1 VELRSLVSQAWESL
15 KSVEE
20 LLKSGVASGFHEAAL
35 RWYLYSL
42 HQNILDALASLL
54 AEAGLRKPA
63 SYSELA
69 EPLLERGYAPGWFAE
84 EVAKVA
90 RTRNLLAHAYRRIPR
105 EELADVSW
113 KALAAAPRLFEELS
127 RMAESLGVDPPLGSE
142 QVAGVLKRHPSVL
155 AALLFGSRARG
166 SAAEGSD
173 FDIAILAEQPL
184 TLEELETIA
193 AELAA
198 ALGVPADKVDVV
210 DLQAAPNELLYKVIR
225 DGELL
230 YASDE
235 ERFREWHR
243 RSYVRI
249 LDEEECLKETYYARL
264 LRRIREAA
272 RRSALRIYDRSQ
284 LPRARQRTR
293 GRRRAPAFSARGGG
307 SGS

>member
-69 EPLLERGYAPGWFAE
+69 APLLERGYAPGWFAE

-105 EELADVSW
+105 EELADVAR
-113 KALAAAPRLFEELS
+113 KTLAAAPRLLEELS

-142 QVAGVLKRHPSVL
+142 RVTGVLKRHPSVL

-166 SAAEGSD
+166 SPAEGSD

-184 TLEELETIA
+184 TLEELEGIA

-235 ERFREWHR
+235 ERFREWLR
-243 RSYVRI
+243 RSYVRV
-249 LDEEECLKETYYARL
+249 LDEEECFKETYYARL
-264 LRRIREAA
+264 LRRIGEAA
-272 RRSALRIYDRSQ
+272 RRSAPTSDSSTPL
-284 LPRARQRTR
+284 
-293 GRRRAPAFSARGGG
+293 
-307 SGS
+307 

>member
-1 VELRSLVSQAWESL
+1 LHQGPVELRSLVSQAWESL

-69 EPLLERGYAPGWFAE
+69 APLLERGYAPGWFAE

-105 EELADVSW
+105 EELADVAR
-113 KALAAAPRLFEELS
+113 KTLAAAPRLLEELS

-142 QVAGVLKRHPSVL
+142 RVAGVLKRHPSVL

-166 SAAEGSD
+166 SPVEGSD
-173 FDIAILAEQPL
+173 FDIAVLAEQPL
-184 TLEELETIA
+184 TLEELEAIV

-225 DGELL
+225 DGKLL

-235 ERFREWHR
+235 ERFREWLR
-243 RSYVRI
+243 RSYIRV
-249 LDEEECLKETYYARL
+249 LDEEECFKETYYARL

-272 RRSALRIYDRSQ
+272 RRSAPTCDSSNPL
-284 LPRARQRTR
+284 
-293 GRRRAPAFSARGGG
+293 
-307 SGS
+307 

>member
-15 KSVEE
+15 ESVEE
-20 LLKSGVASGFHEAAL
+20 LLRSGVASGLHEAAL

-69 EPLLERGYAPGWFAE
+69 APLLERGYAPRWFAE
-84 EVAKVA
+84 EVAKIA
-90 RTRNLLAHAYRRIPR
+90 RTRNLLVHAYRRIPR
-105 EELADVSW
+105 EELTDIAR
-113 KALAAAPRLFEELS
+113 KALAAAPKLLEELS
-127 RMAESLGVDPPLGSE
+127 RIAESLGVDPPPEGE
-142 QVAGVLKRHPSVL
+142 RVAEVLKRRPNIV

-173 FDIAILAEQPL
+173 FDIAILAERPL
-184 TLEELETIA
+184 ALEELEAIA

-198 ALGVPADKVDVV
+198 ALGAPADKVDVV
-210 DLQAAPNELLYKVIR
+210 DLRAAPNELLYKVIR
-225 DGELL
+225 DGKLL

-235 ERFREWHR
+235 ERFREWLR
-243 RSYVRI
+243 RSYVRV

-264 LRRIREAA
+264 LRRIGEAA
-272 RRSALRIYDRSQ
+272 RRSAPTSDSSTPL
-284 LPRARQRTR
+284 
-293 GRRRAPAFSARGGG
+293 
-307 SGS
+307 

>member
-1 VELRSLVSQAWESL
+1 VELRSLMSQAWESL
-15 KSVEE
+15 ESIEE
-20 LLKSGVASGFHEAAL
+20 LLRSGVASGFHEAAL

-69 EPLLERGYAPGWFAE
+69 APLLERGYAPGWFAE

-105 EELADVSW
+105 EELADVAR
-113 KALAAAPRLFEELS
+113 KTLAAAPRLLEELS

-142 QVAGVLKRHPSVL
+142 RVAGVLKRHPSVL

-184 TLEELETIA
+184 TLEELEGIA

-198 ALGVPADKVDVV
+198 ALGVPADKIDVV

-225 DGELL
+225 DGKLL

-235 ERFREWHR
+235 ERFREWLR
-243 RSYVRI
+243 RSYVRV
-249 LDEEECLKETYYARL
+249 LDEEECFKETYYARL

-272 RRSALRIYDRSQ
+272 RRSAPTSDSSNPL
-284 LPRARQRTR
+284 
-293 GRRRAPAFSARGGG
+293 
-307 SGS
+307 

>member
-69 EPLLERGYAPGWFAE
+69 APLLERGYAPRWFAE
-84 EVAKVA
+84 EVAKIA
-90 RTRNLLAHAYRRIPR
+90 RTRNPLAHAYRRIPR
-105 EELADVSW
+105 EELTDIAR
-113 KALAAAPRLFEELS
+113 KTLAAAPKLLEELS
-127 RMAESLGVDPPLGSE
+127 RMAESLGVSPPPEGE
-142 QVAGVLKRHPSVL
+142 RVAEVLKRRPNIV

-166 SAAEGSD
+166 SPAEGSD

-184 TLEELETIA
+184 TLEELEGIA

-198 ALGVPADKVDVV
+198 ALGVPADKIDIV

-225 DGELL
+225 DGKLL

-235 ERFREWHR
+235 ERFREWLR
-243 RSYVRI
+243 RSYIRV

-272 RRSALRIYDRSQ
+272 RRSAPTCDSSNL
-284 LPRARQRTR
+284 L
-293 GRRRAPAFSARGGG
+293 
-307 SGS
+307 

>member
-1 VELRSLVSQAWESL
+1 MELRSLVSQAWESL

-69 EPLLERGYAPGWFAE
+69 APLLERGYAPGWFAE

-105 EELADVSW
+105 EELTDIAR
-113 KALAAAPRLFEELS
+113 KALAAAPKLLEELS
-127 RMAESLGVDPPLGSE
+127 RIAESLGVDPPLGSE
-142 QVAGVLKRHPSVL
+142 RVAGVLKRHPSVL

-173 FDIAILAEQPL
+173 FDIAILAERPL
-184 TLEELETIA
+184 ALEELEAIA

-198 ALGVPADKVDVV
+198 ALGVPADKVDIV

-225 DGELL
+225 DSELL

-235 ERFREWHR
+235 ERFREWLR
-243 RSYVRI
+243 RSYVRV

-264 LRRIREAA
+264 LRRIGEAA
-272 RRSALRIYDRSQ
+272 RRSAPTSDSSNPL
-284 LPRARQRTR
+284 
-293 GRRRAPAFSARGGG
+293 
-307 SGS
+307 

>member
-1 VELRSLVSQAWESL
+1 MHQGPVELRSLVSQAWESL

-69 EPLLERGYAPGWFAE
+69 APLLERGYAPGWFAE

-90 RTRNLLAHAYRRIPR
+90 RTRNPLAHAYRRIPR
-105 EELADVSW
+105 DELADVAR
-113 KALAAAPRLFEELS
+113 KTLAAAPRLLEELS

-142 QVAGVLKRHPSVL
+142 RVAGVLKRHPSVL

-166 SAAEGSD
+166 SPAEGSD

-184 TLEELETIA
+184 TLEELGGIA

-235 ERFREWHR
+235 ERFREWLR
-243 RSYVRI
+243 RSYVRV
-249 LDEEECLKETYYARL
+249 LDEEECFKETYYARL
-264 LRRIREAA
+264 LRRIGEAA
-272 RRSALRIYDRSQ
+272 RRSAPTSDSSTPL
-284 LPRARQRTR
+284 
-293 GRRRAPAFSARGGG
+293 
-307 SGS
+307 

>member
-69 EPLLERGYAPGWFAE
+69 APLLERGYAPGWFAE

-105 EELADVSW
+105 EELADVAR
-113 KALAAAPRLFEELS
+113 KTLAAAPRLLEELS

-142 QVAGVLKRHPSVL
+142 RVAGVLKRHPSVL

-166 SAAEGSD
+166 SPVEGSD
-173 FDIAILAEQPL
+173 FDIAVLAEQPL
-184 TLEELETIA
+184 TLEELEAIV

-225 DGELL
+225 DGKLL

-235 ERFREWHR
+235 ERFREWLR
-243 RSYVRI
+243 RSYIRV
-249 LDEEECLKETYYARL
+249 LDEEECFKETYYARL

-272 RRSALRIYDRSQ
+272 RRSAPTCDSSNPL
-284 LPRARQRTR
+284 
-293 GRRRAPAFSARGGG
+293 
-307 SGS
+307 

>member
-1 VELRSLVSQAWESL
+1 
-15 KSVEE
+15 
-20 LLKSGVASGFHEAAL
+20 
-35 RWYLYSL
+35 
-42 HQNILDALASLL
+42 LA
-54 AEAGLRKPA
+54 GI
-63 SYSELA
+63 
-69 EPLLERGYAPGWFAE
+69 
-84 EVAKVA
+84 
-90 RTRNLLAHAYRRIPR
+90 TR
-105 EELADVSW
+105 
-113 KALAAAPRLFEELS
+113 KALAAAPKLLEELA
-127 RMAESLGVDPPLGSE
+127 RIAESLGTSPPEGE
-142 QVAGVLKRHPSVL
+142 GVAEVLKRHSNIV

-173 FDIAILAEQPL
+173 FDVAILAERPL
-184 TLEELETIA
+184 ALEELEAIA
-193 AELAA
+193 AKLAA
-198 ALGVPADKVDVV
+198 ALGVPADKIDVV

-225 DGELL
+225 DGKLL
-230 YASDE
+230 HASDE

-243 RSYVRI
+243 RSYIRV

>member
-1 VELRSLVSQAWESL
+1 MELRSLVSQAWESL
-15 KSVEE
+15 KSIEE
-20 LLKSGVASGFHEAAL
+20 LLRSGVASGLHEAAL
-35 RWYLYSL
+35 RWHLYSL

-63 SYSELA
+63 AYSELA
-69 EPLLERGYAPGWFAE
+69 APLLERGYTSRWFAE

-90 RTRNLLAHAYRRIPR
+90 RARNPLAYAYGRIPR
-105 EELADVSW
+105 EELADVAL
-113 KALAAAPRLFEELS
+113 KALAAAPRLLEELS
-127 RMAESLGVDPPLGSE
+127 RIAESLGVGLPPESE
-142 QVAGVLKRHPSVL
+142 RVAGVLKRHPSVL

-173 FDIAILAEQPL
+173 FDIAILAERPL
-184 TLEELETIA
+184 ALEELEGIA

-225 DGELL
+225 DGKLL

-235 ERFREWHR
+235 ERFREWLR
-243 RSYVRI
+243 RAYVRV

-264 LRRIREAA
+264 LRRIGEAA
-272 RRSALRIYDRSQ
+272 RCSA
-284 LPRARQRTR
+284 PT
-293 GRRRAPAFSARGGG
+293 RAPSNQP
-307 SGS
+307 

>member
-1 VELRSLVSQAWESL
+1 VELRSLISQAWESL
-15 KSVEE
+15 ESIEE
-20 LLKSGVASGFHEAAL
+20 LLRSGVASGLHEAAL
-35 RWYLYSL
+35 RWHLYSL

-69 EPLLERGYAPGWFAE
+69 APLLERGYAPGWFAE

-90 RTRNLLAHAYRRIPR
+90 RTRNPLAHAYRRIPR
-105 EELADVSW
+105 KELADVAR
-113 KALAAAPRLFEELS
+113 KTLAAAPRLLEELS

-142 QVAGVLKRHPSVL
+142 RVAGVLKRHPSVL

-166 SAAEGSD
+166 SPAEGSD

-184 TLEELETIA
+184 TLEELGGIA

-198 ALGVPADKVDVV
+198 ALGVPADKIDVV

-235 ERFREWHR
+235 ERFREWLR
-243 RSYVRI
+243 RSYIRV
-249 LDEEECLKETYYARL
+249 LDEEECFKETYYARL

-272 RRSALRIYDRSQ
+272 RRSAPTCDSSNPL
-284 LPRARQRTR
+284 
-293 GRRRAPAFSARGGG
+293 
-307 SGS
+307 

>member
-1 VELRSLVSQAWESL
+1 MELRSLVSQAWESL

-35 RWYLYSL
+35 RWHLYSL
-42 HQNILDALASLL
+42 HQNVLDALASLL

-69 EPLLERGYAPGWFAE
+69 APLLERGYAPGWFAE

-90 RTRNLLAHAYRRIPR
+90 RTRNPLAHAYRRIPR
-105 EELADVSW
+105 EELADVAR
-113 KALAAAPRLFEELS
+113 KTLAAAPRLLEELS
-127 RMAESLGVDPPLGSE
+127 RMAESLGVSPPPEGE
-142 QVAGVLKRHPSVL
+142 RVAGVLKRHPSVL

-173 FDIAILAEQPL
+173 FDIAILAERPL
-184 TLEELETIA
+184 ALEELEAIA

-235 ERFREWHR
+235 ERFREWLR
-243 RSYVRI
+243 RSYVRV
-249 LDEEECLKETYYARL
+249 LDEEECFKETYYARL
-264 LRRIREAA
+264 LRRIREAT
-272 RRSALRIYDRSQ
+272 RRSAPTCDSSNPL
-284 LPRARQRTR
+284 
-293 GRRRAPAFSARGGG
+293 
-307 SGS
+307 

>member
-1 VELRSLVSQAWESL
+1 MHQGPMELRSLVSQAWESL

-35 RWYLYSL
+35 RWHLYSL
-42 HQNILDALASLL
+42 HQNVLDALASLL

-69 EPLLERGYAPGWFAE
+69 APLLERGYAPGWFAE

-90 RTRNLLAHAYRRIPR
+90 RTRNPLAHAYRRIPR
-105 EELADVSW
+105 EELADVAR
-113 KALAAAPRLFEELS
+113 KTLAAAPRLLEELS

-142 QVAGVLKRHPSVL
+142 RVAGVLKRHPSVL

-166 SAAEGSD
+166 SPAEGSD
-173 FDIAILAEQPL
+173 FEIAILAEQPL
-184 TLEELETIA
+184 TLEELEGIA

-235 ERFREWHR
+235 ERFREWLR
-243 RSYVRI
+243 RSYVRV
-249 LDEEECLKETYYARL
+249 LDEEECFKETYYARL
-264 LRRIREAA
+264 LRRIREAT
-272 RRSALRIYDRSQ
+272 RRSAPTCDSSNPL
-284 LPRARQRTR
+284 
-293 GRRRAPAFSARGGG
+293 
-307 SGS
+307 

>member
-1 VELRSLVSQAWESL
+1 
-15 KSVEE
+15 
-20 LLKSGVASGFHEAAL
+20 
-35 RWYLYSL
+35 
-42 HQNILDALASLL
+42 
-54 AEAGLRKPA
+54 LRKPA

-69 EPLLERGYAPGWFAE
+69 APLFERGYAPGWFAE

-105 EELADVSW
+105 EELVDVAR
-113 KALAAAPRLFEELS
+113 KALAAAPRLLEELS

-142 QVAGVLKRHPSVL
+142 RVTGVLKRHPSVL

-173 FDIAILAEQPL
+173 FDIAILAERPL
-184 TLEELETIA
+184 TLEELEGIA

-198 ALGVPADKVDVV
+198 ALSVPADKVDVV

-235 ERFREWHR
+235 ERFREWLR
-243 RSYVRI
+243 RAYVRV
-249 LDEEECLKETYYARL
+249 LDEEECFKETYYARL
-264 LRRIREAA
+264 LRRIGGSRA
-272 RRSALRIYDRSQ
+272 ALRANIRFQ
-284 LPRARQRTR
+284 Q
-293 GRRRAPAFSARGGG
+293 PALKRARGG
-307 SGS
+307 

>member
-1 VELRSLVSQAWESL
+1 LHQGPVELRSLVSQAWESL

-69 EPLLERGYAPGWFAE
+69 APLLERGYAPGWFAE

-105 EELADVSW
+105 EELADVAR
-113 KALAAAPRLFEELS
+113 KALAAAPRLLEELS

-142 QVAGVLKRHPSVL
+142 RVTGVLKRHPSVL

-166 SAAEGSD
+166 SPAEGSD

-184 TLEELETIA
+184 TLEELEGIA

-235 ERFREWHR
+235 ERFREWLR
-243 RSYVRI
+243 RSYVRV
-249 LDEEECLKETYYARL
+249 LDEEECFKETYYARL

-272 RRSALRIYDRSQ
+272 RRSAPTCDSSNPL
-284 LPRARQRTR
+284 
-293 GRRRAPAFSARGGG
+293 
-307 SGS
+307 

>member
-1 VELRSLVSQAWESL
+1 LHQGPVELRSLVSQAWESL

-69 EPLLERGYAPGWFAE
+69 APLLERGYAPGWFAE

-105 EELADVSW
+105 EELADVAR
-113 KALAAAPRLFEELS
+113 KTLAAAPRLLEELS

-142 QVAGVLKRHPSVL
+142 RVTGVLKRHPSVL

-166 SAAEGSD
+166 SPAEGSD

-184 TLEELETIA
+184 TLEELEGIA

-235 ERFREWHR
+235 ERFREWLR
-243 RSYVRI
+243 RSYVRV
-249 LDEEECLKETYYARL
+249 LDEEECFKETYYARL

-272 RRSALRIYDRSQ
+272 RRSAPTCDSSNPL
-284 LPRARQRTR
+284 
-293 GRRRAPAFSARGGG
+293 
-307 SGS
+307 

>member
-35 RWYLYSL
+35 RWHLYSL
-42 HQNILDALASLL
+42 HQNILEALASLL

-69 EPLLERGYAPGWFAE
+69 APLLERGYTSRWFAE

-90 RTRNLLAHAYRRIPR
+90 RARNPLAHAYGRISR
-105 EELADVSW
+105 EELADVAR
-113 KALAAAPRLFEELS
+113 KALAAAPRLLEELS
-127 RMAESLGVDPPLGSE
+127 RIAESLGVGLPPESE
-142 QVAGVLKRHPSVL
+142 RVAGVLKRHPSVL

-173 FDIAILAEQPL
+173 FDIAILAERPL
-184 TLEELETIA
+184 ALEELEGIA

-225 DGELL
+225 DGKLL

-235 ERFREWHR
+235 ERFREWLR
-243 RSYVRI
+243 RAYVRV

-264 LRRIREAA
+264 LRRIGEAA
-272 RRSALRIYDRSQ
+272 RCSA
-284 LPRARQRTR
+284 PT
-293 GRRRAPAFSARGGG
+293 RAPSNQP
-307 SGS
+307 

>member
-1 VELRSLVSQAWESL
+1 LHQGPVELRSLVSQAWESL

-69 EPLLERGYAPGWFAE
+69 APLLERGYAPGWFAE

-105 EELADVSW
+105 EELADVAR
-113 KALAAAPRLFEELS
+113 KTLAAAPRLLEELS

-142 QVAGVLKRHPSVL
+142 RVAGVLKRHPSVL

-184 TLEELETIA
+184 TLEELEGIA

-235 ERFREWHR
+235 ERFREWLR
-243 RSYVRI
+243 RSYVRV
-249 LDEEECLKETYYARL
+249 LDEEECFKETYYARL
-264 LRRIREAA
+264 LRRIGEAA
-272 RRSALRIYDRSQ
+272 
-284 LPRARQRTR
+284 QRF
-293 GRRRAPAFSARGGG
+293 APTCDS
-307 SGS
+307 SNPL

>member
-1 VELRSLVSQAWESL
+1 MHQGPVELRSLVSQAWESL

-69 EPLLERGYAPGWFAE
+69 APLLERGYAPGWFAE

-105 EELADVSW
+105 EELADVAR
-113 KALAAAPRLFEELS
+113 KTLAAAPRLLEELS

-142 QVAGVLKRHPSVL
+142 RVAGVLKRHPSVL

-184 TLEELETIA
+184 TLEELEGIA

-235 ERFREWHR
+235 ERFREWLR
-243 RSYVRI
+243 RSYVRV
-249 LDEEECLKETYYARL
+249 LDEEECFKETYYARL
-264 LRRIREAA
+264 LRRIGEAA
-272 RRSALRIYDRSQ
+272 
-284 LPRARQRTR
+284 QRF
-293 GRRRAPAFSARGGG
+293 APTCDS
-307 SGS
+307 SNPL

>member
-1 VELRSLVSQAWESL
+1 VELRSLVSQAWENL

-90 RTRNLLAHAYRRIPR
+90 RTSNLLAHAYRRIPR
-105 EELADVSW
+105 EELADVAR
-113 KALAAAPRLFEELS
+113 KALAAAPRLLEELS
-127 RMAESLGVDPPLGSE
+127 RMAESLGVDPPLGSK

-155 AALLFGSRARG
+155 AALLFGNRARG

-173 FDIAILAEQPL
+173 FDIAVLAEQPL
-184 TLEELETIA
+184 TLEELEGIV

-225 DGELL
+225 DGKLL

-235 ERFREWHR
+235 ERFREWLR
-243 RSYVRI
+243 RSYIRV
-249 LDEEECLKETYYARL
+249 LDEEECFKETYYARL

-272 RRSALRIYDRSQ
+272 RRSAPTCDSSNPL
-284 LPRARQRTR
+284 
-293 GRRRAPAFSARGGG
+293 
-307 SGS
+307 

>member
-1 VELRSLVSQAWESL
+1 MHQGPVELRSLVSQAWESL

-105 EELADVSW
+105 EELADVAR
-113 KALAAAPRLFEELS
+113 KTLAAAPRLLEELS

-142 QVAGVLKRHPSVL
+142 RVTGVLKRHPSVL

-166 SAAEGSD
+166 SPAEGSD

-184 TLEELETIA
+184 TLEELEGIA

-235 ERFREWHR
+235 ERFREWLR
-243 RSYVRI
+243 RSYVRV
-249 LDEEECLKETYYARL
+249 LDEEECFKETYYARL

-272 RRSALRIYDRSQ
+272 RRSAPTCDSSNPL
-284 LPRARQRTR
+284 
-293 GRRRAPAFSARGGG
+293 
-307 SGS
+307 

>member
-1 VELRSLVSQAWESL
+1 LHQGPMELRSLVSQAWESL

-35 RWYLYSL
+35 RWHLYSL
-42 HQNILDALASLL
+42 HQNVLDALASLL

-69 EPLLERGYAPGWFAE
+69 APLLERGYAPGWFAE

-90 RTRNLLAHAYRRIPR
+90 RTRNPLAHAYRRIPR
-105 EELADVSW
+105 EELADVAR
-113 KALAAAPRLFEELS
+113 KTLAAAPRLLEELS

-142 QVAGVLKRHPSVL
+142 RVAGVLKRHPSVL

-166 SAAEGSD
+166 SPAEGSD
-173 FDIAILAEQPL
+173 FEIAILAEQPL
-184 TLEELETIA
+184 TLEELEGIA

-235 ERFREWHR
+235 ERFREWLR
-243 RSYVRI
+243 RSYVRV
-249 LDEEECLKETYYARL
+249 LDEEECFKETYYARL
-264 LRRIREAA
+264 LRRIREAT
-272 RRSALRIYDRSQ
+272 RRSAPTCDSSNPL
-284 LPRARQRTR
+284 
-293 GRRRAPAFSARGGG
+293 
-307 SGS
+307 

>member
-69 EPLLERGYAPGWFAE
+69 APLLERGYAPGWFAE

-105 EELADVSW
+105 EELADVAR
-113 KALAAAPRLFEELS
+113 KTLAAAPRLLEELS

-142 QVAGVLKRHPSVL
+142 RVAGVLKRHPSVL

-166 SAAEGSD
+166 SPAEGSD

-184 TLEELETIA
+184 TLEELEGIA

-235 ERFREWHR
+235 ERFREWLR
-243 RSYVRI
+243 RSYVRV
-249 LDEEECLKETYYARL
+249 LDEEECFKETYYARL

-272 RRSALRIYDRSQ
+272 QRSAPTCDSSNPL
-284 LPRARQRTR
+284 
-293 GRRRAPAFSARGGG
+293 
-307 SGS
+307 

>member
-69 EPLLERGYAPGWFAE
+69 APLLERGYAPGWFAE

-105 EELADVSW
+105 EELADVAR
-113 KALAAAPRLFEELS
+113 KTLAAAPRLLEELS

-142 QVAGVLKRHPSVL
+142 RVTGVLKRHPSVL

-166 SAAEGSD
+166 SPAEGSD

-184 TLEELETIA
+184 TLEELEGIA

-225 DGELL
+225 DGKLL

-235 ERFREWHR
+235 ERFREWLR
-243 RSYVRI
+243 RSYIRV
-249 LDEEECLKETYYARL
+249 LDEEECFKETYYARL

-272 RRSALRIYDRSQ
+272 RRSAPTCDSSNPL
-284 LPRARQRTR
+284 
-293 GRRRAPAFSARGGG
+293 
-307 SGS
+307 

>member
-1 VELRSLVSQAWESL
+1 LHQGPVELRSLVSQAWESL

-105 EELADVSW
+105 EELADVAR
-113 KALAAAPRLFEELS
+113 KTLAAAPRLLEELS

-142 QVAGVLKRHPSVL
+142 RVAGVLKRHPSVL

-173 FDIAILAEQPL
+173 FDIAILAERPL
-184 TLEELETIA
+184 ALEELEGIA

-225 DGELL
+225 DGKLL

-235 ERFREWHR
+235 ERFREWLR
-243 RSYVRI
+243 RSYIRV
-249 LDEEECLKETYYARL
+249 LDEEECFKETYYARL

-272 RRSALRIYDRSQ
+272 QRSAPTCDSSNPL
-284 LPRARQRTR
+284 
-293 GRRRAPAFSARGGG
+293 
-307 SGS
+307 

>member
-1 VELRSLVSQAWESL
+1 MRPKLFPRPLRRGPVELRSLVSQAWESL

-69 EPLLERGYAPGWFAE
+69 APLLERGYAPRWFAE
-84 EVAKVA
+84 EVAKIA
-90 RTRNLLAHAYRRIPR
+90 RTRNPLAHAYRRIPR
-105 EELADVSW
+105 EELTDIAR
-113 KALAAAPRLFEELS
+113 KTLAAAPKLLEELS
-127 RMAESLGVDPPLGSE
+127 RMAESLGVSPPPEGE
-142 QVAGVLKRHPSVL
+142 RVAEVLKRRPNIV

-166 SAAEGSD
+166 SPAEGSD

-184 TLEELETIA
+184 TLEELEGIA

-198 ALGVPADKVDVV
+198 ALGVPADKIDIV

-225 DGELL
+225 DGKLL

-235 ERFREWHR
+235 ERFREWLR
-243 RSYVRI
+243 RSYIRV

-272 RRSALRIYDRSQ
+272 RRSAPTCDSSNL
-284 LPRARQRTR
+284 L
-293 GRRRAPAFSARGGG
+293 
-307 SGS
+307 

>member
-69 EPLLERGYAPGWFAE
+69 APLLERGYAPGWFAE

-105 EELADVSW
+105 EELADVAR
-113 KALAAAPRLFEELS
+113 KTLAAAPRLLEELS

-142 QVAGVLKRHPSVL
+142 RVTGVLKRHPSVL

-166 SAAEGSD
+166 SPAEGSD

-184 TLEELETIA
+184 TLEELEGIA

-198 ALGVPADKVDVV
+198 ALGVPADKIDVV

-235 ERFREWHR
+235 ERFREWLR
-243 RSYVRI
+243 RSYVRV
-249 LDEEECLKETYYARL
+249 LDEEECFKETYYARL
-264 LRRIREAA
+264 LRRIGEAA
-272 RRSALRIYDRSQ
+272 RRSAPTSDSSNPL
-284 LPRARQRTR
+284 
-293 GRRRAPAFSARGGG
+293 
-307 SGS
+307 

>member
-1 VELRSLVSQAWESL
+1 MHQGPVELRSLVSQAWESL

-69 EPLLERGYAPGWFAE
+69 APLLERGYAPGWFAE

-105 EELADVSW
+105 EELADVAR
-113 KALAAAPRLFEELS
+113 KTLAAAPRLLEELS

-142 QVAGVLKRHPSVL
+142 WVAGVLKRHPSVL

-166 SAAEGSD
+166 SPAEGSD

-184 TLEELETIA
+184 TLEELEAIV

-235 ERFREWHR
+235 ERFREWLR
-243 RSYVRI
+243 RSYVRV
-249 LDEEECLKETYYARL
+249 LDEEECFKETYYARL

-272 RRSALRIYDRSQ
+272 RRSAPTCDSSNPL
-284 LPRARQRTR
+284 
-293 GRRRAPAFSARGGG
+293 
-307 SGS
+307 